1 MVDGRERKREN
12 PDRSVERSGFFT
24 VVSVSLLYF
33 PITAG

>member
-1 MVDGRERKREN
+1 MAGIGREKN

-24 VVSVSLLYF
+24 LASVSLLYF